1 MIKTLPRIAIIMIV
15 SDRQESERGHS
26 RSWAPR
32 LQTGKDQGQEYRL
45 VRLRG
50 RSQEISEH
58 RSVSIRD
65 VLSSFLLYNN
75 VNDLF
80 SRAFIFIDI
89 SNILFRNLYLCIVK
103 FLVIYVSLL
112 TYLLY
117 CIYIKIFD

>member
-75 VNDLF
+75 VNALF